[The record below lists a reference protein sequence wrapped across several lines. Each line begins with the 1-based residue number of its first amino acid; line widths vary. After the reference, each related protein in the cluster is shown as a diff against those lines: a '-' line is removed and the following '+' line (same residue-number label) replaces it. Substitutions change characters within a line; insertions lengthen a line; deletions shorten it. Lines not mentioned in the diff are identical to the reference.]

1 MGAEWRRS
9 FDSTVLLTTW
19 SLWKERNRRTFN
31 GACMTLL
38 QLFHLILEEADA
50 DAWVTVG
57 FASLAALATVR
68 AV

>member
-1 MGAEWRRS
+1 
-9 FDSTVLLTTW
+9 
-19 SLWKERNRRTFN
+19 
-31 GACMTLL
+31 MTLL